1 MLLPLSRWS
10 WLVKESRQSKP
21 GRRGLVPS
29 ALVPVL
35 MSLSDGLS
43 PVSPRNPFLPG
54 VDLVGVLSQQLKANW
69 ERRKGSSVREDSG
82 QSVARGLRRSS
93 TFSQTWDREEVGCTT
108 KVTPRDGHSLAFLT
122 CLGHLTKS
130 CRSLWKIASDVKGH
144 EVKNTSVCQAS

>member
-21 GRRGLVPS
+21 GRRGLVSS

-82 QSVARGLRRSS
+82 QSV
-93 TFSQTWDREEVGCTT
+93 DREGPEDSDEAVRFPRHGTE
-108 KVTPRDGHSLAFLT
+108 KRWAVPPKPHPEMVTPWYFSPALAT
-122 CLGHLTKS
+122 
-130 CRSLWKIASDVKGH
+130 
-144 EVKNTSVCQAS
+144 